1 MAHARPRLCWLTTAG
16 LTMALRR
23 LGAGAL
29 LLCLVLAPAS
39 AEPRTFVIDP
49 AHFSIVFNAEHIG
62 YERLWGMFLKG
73 EGRFVF
79 DEDTRALSDLRV
91 TIDTTSVFSNHTQ
104 RDQHLRSADF
114 LDAKQFPL
122 MTFVMTDATPVTDRT
137 GTVTGDLTLR
147 GVTRPVT
154 LDVTLNKIGP
164 YPFGGT
170 YVAGI
175 SAKTRLKRSDFGM
188 VYAVENQLVG
198 DMVEIHLDLEAIRQ

>member
-1 MAHARPRLCWLTTAG
+1 MAYARPCLSWLTK
-16 LTMALRR
+16 ALRR

-29 LLCLVLAPAS
+29 LLCLALAPAS
-39 AEPRTFVIDP
+39 AEPRTFMIDP
-49 AHFSIVFNAEHIG
+49 AHFSIVFNAKHIG

-73 EGRFVF
+73 EGRFVY

-114 LDAKQFPL
+114 LDAKQYPL
-122 MTFVMTDATPVTDRT
+122 MTFVMTDATPVSDRT